1 MPTWPMRPCSYP
13 GCPNRC
19 HGRFCDE
26 HKKQENKRYE
36 LFDRDPDTKKK
47 YKGQWSKL
55 SRDYRKRFPLCENCM
70 EKGIAKEADLV
81 HHIVPVREG
90 GALLDEQNLMSLCNE
105 CHSRIHAH
113 RGDRWH

>member
-1 MPTWPMRPCSYP
+1 
-13 GCPNRC
+13 
-19 HGRFCDE
+19 
-26 HKKQENKRYE
+26 
-36 LFDRDPDTKKK
+36 
-47 YKGQWSKL
+47 
-55 SRDYRKRFPLCENCM
+55 M